1 MESLLQSLVGLGIFL
16 TALAGLEYMSVEG
29 IKRFMQTLQK
39 SFANVSWLTRPLALL
54 TPQGNKTF
62 FLALIVAFVY
72 VAGFD
77 IDVFGDFSE
86 FEGVNPTV
94 LNLMQSALVAYGGH
108 LINKRE

>member
-1 MESLLQSLVGLGIFL
+1 MESLLQSLVGLAVFL
-16 TALAGLEYMSVEG
+16 GALAGLEYISVES
-29 IKRFMQTLQK
+29 IKRFMQTLQDAFRK
-39 SFANVSWLTRPLALL
+39 ISWLQRPLELL

-77 IDVFGDFSE
+77 INVFGDFSE
-86 FEGVNPTV
+86 FDGVNSTV

-108 LINKRE
+108 LVNKRE

>member
-1 MESLLQSLVGLGIFL
+1 METLLQSLVGLGLFL
-16 TALAGLEYMSVEG
+16 VGLAGLEYVSVEG
-29 IKRFMQTLQK
+29 IKKFMQTLQA
-39 SFANVSWLTRPLALL
+39 SFESVSWLTRPLALL

-77 IDVFGDFSE
+77 INVFGDFSE
-86 FEGVNPTV
+86 FEGVNPTI

-108 LINKRE
+108 LVNKRE